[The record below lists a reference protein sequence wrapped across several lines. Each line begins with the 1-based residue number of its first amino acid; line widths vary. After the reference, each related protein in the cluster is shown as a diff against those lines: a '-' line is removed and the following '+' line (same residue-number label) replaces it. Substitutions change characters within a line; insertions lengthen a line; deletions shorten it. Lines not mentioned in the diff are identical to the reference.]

1 MSYRVKFSITIISL
15 IVLVILGIFLFN
27 TPAEYVTIKEFN
39 NQKEVYN
46 DGKKIIIG
54 GKVAY
59 ANDIGLPDKLYI
71 DDKKRYAIF
80 NITDSTGLYVKIIYN
95 EEKSEKVD
103 FTVGDNVIVTG
114 EYYQSSNT
122 HAVSDEYAIAK
133 NLNHVI
139 VSSSLQTKCDSKYSE
154 DKQ

>member
-59 ANDIGLPDKLYI
+59 ANDIGL
-71 DDKKRYAIF
+71 
-80 NITDSTGLYVKIIYN
+80 STIYR
-95 EEKSEKVD
+95 
-103 FTVGDNVIVTG
+103 
-114 EYYQSSNT
+114 
-122 HAVSDEYAIAK
+122 
-133 NLNHVI
+133 
-139 VSSSLQTKCDSKYSE
+139 
-154 DKQ
+154 

>member
-59 ANDIGLPDKLYI
+59 ANDIRLPDKLYI

-122 HAVSDEYAIAK
+122 HTVSDEYAIAK